1 MHCNGKCQM
10 MKKMRQQ
17 EEKERQDA
25 EKKAEYNIDVLSSGY
40 FLVSVSPNNSQW
52 VSIIYDTTFLF
63 REVKMPR
70 SIFHPPGV

>member
-17 EEKERQDA
+17 EEKERQDS
-25 EKKAEYNIDVLSSGY
+25 EKKAEYNVDVLSSGF
-40 FLVSVSPNNSQW
+40 FLASLSPNNSHW
-52 VSIIYDTTFLF
+52 VSIIYDTTFLI